1 MLTGILDQVFHF
13 SRCPASS
20 NITSGFALCAKE
32 QPFGSKANAEYA
44 FEAERSF
51 PPREQASARFGLG
64 FAVEIL
70 TN

>member
-44 FEAERSF
+44 FEAGCGPSLPEGKHLR
-51 PPREQASARFGLG
+51 GLG
-64 FAVEIL
+64 
-70 TN
+70 